1 MSAPILRLT
10 PSQRPVFL
18 LNSRLGLFTATSRRS
33 GSQSLHDPRHPFSR
47 SYGARLPS
55 SLTRVL
61 SITLGHLPPPTR
73 VGLRYGRS
81 SLSCEA
87 FLDSVGSAESPRVA
101 PQLPPLL
108 SLTSRWIC
116 LPAHA
121 YDQGR
126 TMSNG
131 HARPTLLCPPLGLTK
146 SKRYWNVD
154 QLSIAYASRPR
165 LRPD

>member
-1 MSAPILRLT
+1 VSAPILRLT

-18 LNSRLGLFTATSRRS
+18 LNSRLGLLTAASERS
-33 GSQSLHDPRHPFSR
+33 GSKSRHDPRHSFSR
-47 SYGARLPS
+47 SYGVRLPS

-61 SITLGHLPPPTR
+61 SITLGYLPPPTS

-131 HARPTLLCPPLGLTK
+131 HARPTLLCPPSGLTK
-146 SKRYWNVD
+146 DERCWNID
-154 QLSIAYASRPR
+154 QLSIAYGSRPR